1 MKEVDSD
8 LFVFQNQL
16 AEEIASHLTTKNK
29 LSNIENSYASLI
41 DAMEKEKNCHKE
53 TLDKLA
59 VEESN
64 HMITQTECKESKD
77 KLVEEITKQEELVKK
92 LDNEQANMKHL
103 QQSFDM
109 VQEENSLS
117 KVYTY
122 IILRVYFLI

>member
-1 MKEVDSD
+1 
-8 LFVFQNQL
+8 
-16 AEEIASHLTTKNK
+16 
-29 LSNIENSYASLI
+29 
-41 DAMEKEKNCHKE
+41 MEKEKNCHKE

>member
-1 MKEVDSD
+1 
-8 LFVFQNQL
+8 
-16 AEEIASHLTTKNK
+16 
-29 LSNIENSYASLI
+29 
-41 DAMEKEKNCHKE
+41 MEFEKNCHKE

-122 IILRVYFLI
+122 IILRDYFLI